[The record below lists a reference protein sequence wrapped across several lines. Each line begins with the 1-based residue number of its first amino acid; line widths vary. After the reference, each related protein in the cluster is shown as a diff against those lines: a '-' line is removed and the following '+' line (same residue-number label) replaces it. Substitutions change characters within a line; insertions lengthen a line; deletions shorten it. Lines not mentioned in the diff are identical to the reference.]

1 MEKAKLKGRILN
13 DLENLISRTCAKG
26 KMTKRV
32 QQIHSSI
39 IKNHYNAT
47 EVYIDY
53 HRKRVVMEILLD
65 DSNYDPK
72 TINLSMP
79 TFNANFIF
87 ESLCNFLKSCLD
99 KDNKSLAY
107 YSHLLSSYKS
117 DSERVVLA

>member
-107 YSHLLSSYKS
+107 YSHLLSSYKN

>member
-1 MEKAKLKGRILN
+1 MEKAKLRGRILK

-47 EVYIDY
+47 DVYIDY

-87 ESLCNFLKSCLD
+87 TSLCDFLKSCMD
-99 KDNKSLAY
+99 EDHKSLAY
-107 YSHLLSSYKS
+107 YSGLLSSYKS
-117 DSERVVLA
+117 ESTQRVFA

>member
-32 QQIHSSI
+32 QHIHSSI

-47 EVYIDY
+47 DVCIDY
-53 HRKRVVMEILLD
+53 HRKRVVMEILID

-72 TINLSMP
+72 TINVSMP

-87 ESLCNFLKSCLD
+87 NSLCEFLKNCLD
-99 KDNKSLAY
+99 QDHKSLAY
-107 YSHLLSSYKS
+107 YAGLLSYYKNEQ
-117 DSERVVLA
+117 ERMVLA